1 MLCVPV
7 FFFKQKTAY
16 EMRISDWSSDVCSS
30 DLFLH
35 IQPQPGQDSTL
46 LAGFLHVIFAEELYD
61 ADFVTANAVGFDVLK
76 RAVAGFT
83 PDHVSRVV
91 GVPKNQILLA
101 ARTFAAAKSGCVV
114 TATGAHFPLHGDR
127 KRTRLNSS
135 HSCASRMPSS
145 ASKKK

>member
-1 MLCVPV
+1 MLHMLVFCVFCV
-7 FFFKQKTAY
+7 FKQKTAY

-30 DLFLH
+30 DL
-35 IQPQPGQDSTL
+35 
-46 LAGFLHVIFAEELYD
+46 VIFAEELYD
-61 ADFVTANAVGFDVLK
+61 ADFVTANAIGFDVLK

-114 TATGAHFPLHGDR
+114 TATGAHFPLHGTLAEYLALCINTVCGPR
-127 KRTRLNSS
+127 VRGGQP
-135 HSCASRMPSS
+135 HSPPHVHSEEQ
-145 ASKKK
+145 

>member
-1 MLCVPV
+1 
-7 FFFKQKTAY
+7 
-16 EMRISDWSSDVCSS
+16 MRISDWSSDVCSS

-35 IQPQPGQDSTL
+35 
-46 LAGFLHVIFAEELYD
+46 VIFAVELYD

-114 TATGAHFPLHGDR
+114 TATGAHFPLHGTLAEYLALCINLVCGR
-127 KRTRLNSS
+127 WVRAGQP
-135 HSCASRMPSS
+135 HSQPH
-145 ASKKK
+145 